1 MSNKTQKNPADTHL
15 ALADPPLG
23 LGTQHLNLVLLDGH
37 TAVIQRRLPAQL
49 AALSRDVGHLQWA
62 LRPSGTAEH
71 DKFDPLFVI
80 AEINQVLLFQLN
92 TQRE

>member
-23 LGTQHLNLVLLDGH
+23 LGTQHLDLVLLDGH

-49 AALSRDVGHLQWA
+49 AALGRDVGHLERA
-62 LRPSGTAEH
+62 LGPRGTAEH
-71 DKFDPLFVI
+71 NKFDPLFVI
-80 AEINQVLLFQLN
+80 AEIELMIISLYDEKN
-92 TQRE
+92 